1 MKDKAET
8 MRQAEALVRQVLAR
22 RPGRK
27 VDDNTIRMVA
37 QKVTRAVPPYPDKQK
52 GAVPRPLIASISPC

>member
-8 MRQAEALVRQVLAR
+8 MREAEALVRQVLRR
-22 RPGRK
+22 RPGKK
-27 VDDNTIRMVA
+27 VDDNTIRIVA

-52 GAVPRPLIASISPC
+52 GAA